1 MFPVR
6 RMAMG
11 KKGFVLCVCQ
21 GTCPSFTKMDIF
33 AVLSDVRREKL
44 FDYVCL
50 HPQLCVGDGDEF
62 IQALLSGGETEK
74 LYVAGCDP
82 RMQGKMFRD
91 AFEAA
96 GFDKDKHVALDIR
109 NKTTEEAVAAIKAM
123 AAENP

>member
-1 MFPVR
+1 
-6 RMAMG
+6 MG
-11 KKGFVLCVCQ
+11 RKGFILCVCQ

-62 IQALLSGGETEK
+62 IKVLLSGGETEK

-91 AFEAA
+91 AFDAA
-96 GFDKDKHVALDIR
+96 GFDKEKHVALDIR
-109 NKTTEEAVAAIKAM
+109 NKTTEEAVSAIKKM
-123 AAENP
+123 AADNP

>member
-1 MFPVR
+1 
-6 RMAMG
+6 MG

-33 AVLSDVRREKL
+33 AVLSDVRREKI

-62 IQALLSGGETEK
+62 LAVLLSGGQTDK

-82 RMQGKMFRD
+82 KMQAKMFRD
-91 AFEAA
+91 AFEVA
-96 GFDKDKHVALDIR
+96 GFDKEKHVALDIR
-109 NKTTEEAVAAIKAM
+109 NKTTEDAVAAIKQM

>member
-1 MFPVR
+1 
-6 RMAMG
+6 MG
-11 KKGFVLCVCQ
+11 KKGFILCVCQ

-50 HPQLCVGDGDEF
+50 HPQLCVDDGDEF
-62 IQALLSGGETEK
+62 IQVLLSGGETEK

-96 GFDKDKHVALDIR
+96 GFDKEKHIALDIR
-109 NKTTEEAVAAIKAM
+109 NKTTEEAVSAIKKM

>member
-1 MFPVR
+1 
-6 RMAMG
+6 MG
-11 KKGFVLCVCQ
+11 KKGFILCVCQ

-50 HPQLCVGDGDEF
+50 HPQLCVDDGDEF
-62 IQALLSGGETEK
+62 IQVLLSGGETDT

-91 AFEAA
+91 AFEEA

-109 NKTTEEAVAAIKAM
+109 NKTTEEAVAAIKEM
-123 AAENP
+123 AAKYP